1 MLFKLKYTID
11 EYIPYLHFYFIPI
24 VSIVKRKVFE
34 TDLKDILNIN
44 YKKNFVTKIKK
55 YVLYKF
61 DNKINNDF
69 FIKNTLKLI
78 IK

>member
-24 VSIVKRKVFE
+24 VSIVKIKVFE

-44 YKKNFVTKIKK
+44 YKKI
-55 YVLYKF
+55 L
-61 DNKINNDF
+61 
-69 FIKNTLKLI
+69 
-78 IK
+78 

>member
-44 YKKNFVTKIKK
+44 YKKI
-55 YVLYKF
+55 L
-61 DNKINNDF
+61 
-69 FIKNTLKLI
+69 
-78 IK
+78 